1 MIRFKLGAPAIAQ
14 ETITQYLTATME
26 ATLAPPPAPS
36 QKLRDAMTEMADVA
50 LAAYRNVVVDEHHF
64 VEFFRTLTP
73 AEELG
78 TLALGSR
85 PSRPSGTEDISS
97 LRAIPWVFAWTQ
109 VRLMLPAWLGTDA
122 ALKSMSADLY
132 AEMADWPFFHMQMD
146 TLEMVLAK
154 TDVVL
159 SEFYAKR
166 LTPQKYRPLEQN
178 LRSSIEGLINV
189 FLALKGSSQLLADE
203 PETRDTLMVRN
214 TYLDPLHLLQ
224 AELLERLRDGGQD
237 EVAQALKVTMAGIA
251 SGLRDTG

>member
-1 MIRFKLGAPAIAQ
+1 
-14 ETITQYLTATME
+14 
-26 ATLAPPPAPS
+26 
-36 QKLRDAMTEMADVA
+36 
-50 LAAYRNVVVDEHHF
+50 
-64 VEFFRTLTP
+64 
-73 AEELG
+73 
-78 TLALGSR
+78 
-85 PSRPSGTEDISS
+85 
-97 LRAIPWVFAWTQ
+97 
-109 VRLMLPAWLGTDA
+109 MLPAWLGTDA
-122 ALKSMSADLY
+122 ALKSMSADLF

-159 SEFYAKR
+159 SEFYANR

-224 AELLERLRDGGQD
+224 AELLERLREGGQD